1 MTATH
6 HRPDDIEKKILRAM
20 MTRAAERGWAHASV
34 YQAAE
39 EAGVALSE
47 ARRRFPN
54 KNKVLIYLGHHADQL
69 VLGHHAN
76 GTPRERLFDLMMR
89 RLDGFQEYREGVRA
103 VLRHI
108 PFDPKLGLMLA
119 IMTEGSMEWMA
130 EAAGMDVSG
139 WMGKI
144 RLKSLLALWGYLI
157 RIWERDGS
165 EDLAETMSG
174 LDKALDRAER
184 LGLLRSATSH
194 FDDEAPASFSEN
206 LDRQAK

>member
-1 MTATH
+1 
-6 HRPDDIEKKILRAM
+6 M

-39 EAGVALSE
+39 EAGVALDE

-69 VLGHHAN
+69 VLGHHAS

-103 VLRHI
+103 VLRHL

-157 RIWERDGS
+157 RIWVRDGS

-184 LGLLRSATSH
+184 LGLLRSAISH
-194 FDDEAPASFSEN
+194 FDDEAPESFSEN